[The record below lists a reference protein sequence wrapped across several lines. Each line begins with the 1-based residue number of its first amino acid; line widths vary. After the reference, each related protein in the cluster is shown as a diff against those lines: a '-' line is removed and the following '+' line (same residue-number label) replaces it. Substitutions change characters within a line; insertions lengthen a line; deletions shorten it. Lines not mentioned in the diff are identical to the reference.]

1 MKPKI
6 LVTRKMTDEAEKKL
20 AENFEVTFNKN
31 DDPIPYEELIK
42 LANQYDG
49 MAVSG
54 WDKFDEN
61 FFNNMNGRL
70 KIIAT
75 FSVGYDHI
83 DIKSAKEKNIIITN
97 TPNVLNDAV
106 AEITLLLMLA
116 TCRKAYEG
124 ISLVKSG
131 KWKDVKVD
139 FVNFV
144 MGQSLTGKTL
154 GIIGMGRIGR
164 IVAKRAKGFGMK
176 IIYCNRNKLSNEIE
190 DGAKYYESVNS
201 MMPDCDF
208 VSIHTP
214 ATKETKNILNNT
226 AIELLPKHAIVIN
239 TSRGSTVDDE
249 ALIKA
254 LQNNKIYAA
263 GLDVFINE
271 PNVDERYLKLDNC
284 FLLPHIG
291 SSNYETRDAMAMMA
305 VDNICA
311 YFKKNPLLTKLK
323 KQQP

>member
-31 DDPIPYEELIK
+31 DDPIPYDELIK

-61 FFNNMNGRL
+61 FFNNMNGSL

-214 ATKETKNILNNT
+214 ATKETKNILNNA

-305 VDNICA
+305 VDNIYA
-311 YFKKNPLLTKLK
+311 YFYNKPLLSKVN
-323 KQQP
+323 

>member
-20 AENFEVTFNKN
+20 AESFDATFNKE
-31 DDPIPYEELIK
+31 DKPIQYEVLIN

-49 MAVSG
+49 LIVSG

-61 FFNNMNGRL
+61 FFNKMNGKL

-83 DIKSAKEKNIIITN
+83 NIKSAEQKKIIITN

-106 AEITLLLMLA
+106 AEITILLMLA

-124 ISLVKSG
+124 FNLVKSG
-131 KWKDVKVD
+131 KWKNTKVD

-144 MGQSLTGKTL
+144 MGQSMTGKTL

-164 IVAKRAKGFGMK
+164 IVAKRAKAFGMK
-176 IIYCNRNKLSNEIE
+176 IIYYNRKKLSDDLEE
-190 DGAKYYESVNS
+190 GAKYYESVNS

-214 ATKETKNILNNT
+214 ATSETKNILDNS

-239 TSRGSTVDDE
+239 TSRGSTVDDD
-249 ALIKA
+249 ALIYA

-263 GLDVFINE
+263 GLDVFNNE
-271 PNVDERYLKLDNC
+271 PTLDERYLSLDNC
-284 FLLPHIG
+284 FVLPHIG
-291 SSNYETRDAMAMMA
+291 SSNYETRDAMAMLA
-305 VDNICA
+305 VNNIYA
-311 YFKKNPLLTKLK
+311 YFNNKSLPSKVI
-323 KQQP
+323 

>member
-31 DDPIPYEELIK
+31 DDPIPYEELVK

-49 MAVSG
+49 MVVSG

-61 FFNNMNGRL
+61 FFNNMKGRL

-214 ATKETKNILNNT
+214 ATKETKNILNNA

-305 VDNICA
+305 VDNIYA
-311 YFKKNPLLTKLK
+311 YFYNKPLLSKVN
-323 KQQP
+323 

>member
-1 MKPKI
+1 MK
-6 LVTRKMTDEAEKKL
+6 
-20 AENFEVTFNKN
+20 
-31 DDPIPYEELIK
+31 
-42 LANQYDG
+42 
-49 MAVSG
+49 
-54 WDKFDEN
+54 
-61 FFNNMNGRL
+61 GRL

-214 ATKETKNILNNT
+214 ATKETKNILNNA

-305 VDNICA
+305 VDNIYA
-311 YFKKNPLLTKLK
+311 YFYNKPLLSKVN
-323 KQQP
+323 

>member
-61 FFNNMNGRL
+61 FFNNMNGSL

-83 DIKSAKEKNIIITN
+83 NIKSAKEKNIIITN

-214 ATKETKNILNNT
+214 TTKETKNILNNA

-305 VDNICA
+305 VDNIYA
-311 YFKKNPLLTKLK
+311 YFNNKPLLSKVN
-323 KQQP
+323 

>member
-31 DDPIPYEELIK
+31 DDPIPYEKLIK

-83 DIKSAKEKNIIITN
+83 DIKAAKDKNIIITN

-116 TCRKAYEG
+116 TCRKVYEG
-124 ISLVKSG
+124 FNIVKSG
-131 KWKDVKVD
+131 KWKDTKVD

-144 MGQSLTGKTL
+144 MGQSMTGKTL

-164 IVAKRAKGFGMK
+164 IVAKRAKAFGMK
-176 IIYCNRNKLSNEIE
+176 IIYYNRKKLSDDLEE
-190 DGAKYYESVNS
+190 GAKYYESVNS

-214 ATKETKNILNNT
+214 ATSETKNILDNS

-239 TSRGSTVDDE
+239 TSRGSTVDDD
-249 ALIKA
+249 ALIYA

-263 GLDVFINE
+263 GLDVFNNE
-271 PNVDERYLKLDNC
+271 PTLDERYLSLDNC
-284 FLLPHIG
+284 FVLPHIG
-291 SSNYETRDAMAMMA
+291 SSNYETRDAMAMLA
-305 VDNICA
+305 VNNIYA
-311 YFKKNPLLTKLK
+311 YFNNKSLPSKVI
-323 KQQP
+323 

>member
-31 DDPIPYEELIK
+31 DDPIPYEKLIK

-75 FSVGYDHI
+75 FSVGYDHV

-214 ATKETKNILNNT
+214 ATKETKKILNNA

-239 TSRGSTVDDE
+239 TSRGSTVDDD

-291 SSNYETRDAMAMMA
+291 SSNYETRDAMAMLA
-305 VDNICA
+305 VNNIQA
-311 YFKKNPLLTKLK
+311 YFNNKPLLSEVK
-323 KQQP
+323 

>member
-83 DIKSAKEKNIIITN
+83 NIKSAKEKNIIITN

-190 DGAKYYESVNS
+190 DGAKYYESVNL

-214 ATKETKNILNNT
+214 ATKETKNILNNA

-311 YFKKNPLLTKLK
+311 YFNNKSLLSKVN
-323 KQQP
+323 

>member
-97 TPNVLNDAV
+97 TPKVLNDAV

-214 ATKETKNILNNT
+214 ATKETKNILNNA

-271 PNVDERYLKLDNC
+271 PNVDERYLKLDN
-284 FLLPHIG
+284 
-291 SSNYETRDAMAMMA
+291 
-305 VDNICA
+305 
-311 YFKKNPLLTKLK
+311 
-323 KQQP
+323 

>member
-49 MAVSG
+49 MVVSG

-190 DGAKYYESVNS
+190 DGAKYYESINT

-239 TSRGSTVDDE
+239 TSRGSTIDDE

-284 FLLPHIG
+284 FVLPHIG
-291 SSNYETRDAMAMMA
+291 SSNYETRDAMSMMA
-305 VDNICA
+305 VDNIYA
-311 YFKKNPLLTKLK
+311 YFNNEPLLSEIK
-323 KQQP
+323 

>member
-6 LVTRKMTDEAEKKL
+6 LVTRKMTDGAEKKL

-214 ATKETKNILNNT
+214 ATKETKNILNNA

-305 VDNICA
+305 VDNIYA
-311 YFKKNPLLTKLK
+311 YFYNKPLLSKVN
-323 KQQP
+323 

>member
-6 LVTRKMTDEAEKKL
+6 LVTRKMTDGAEKKL
-20 AENFEVTFNKN
+20 AENFEVTLNKN
-31 DDPIPYEELIK
+31 DDPIPYEELVK

-49 MAVSG
+49 MVVSG

-61 FFNNMNGRL
+61 FFNNMKGRL

-214 ATKETKNILNNT
+214 ATKETKNILNNA

-271 PNVDERYLKLDNC
+271 PNVVEKYLKLDNC

-305 VDNICA
+305 VDNIYA
-311 YFKKNPLLTKLK
+311 YFYNKPLLSKVN
-323 KQQP
+323 

>member
-6 LVTRKMTDEAEKKL
+6 LVTRKMTDGAEKKL
-20 AENFEVTFNKN
+20 AENFEVTLNKN
-31 DDPIPYEELIK
+31 DDPIPYEELVK

-49 MAVSG
+49 MVVSG

-214 ATKETKNILNNT
+214 ATKETKNILNNA

-271 PNVDERYLKLDNC
+271 PNVDEKYLKLDNC

-305 VDNICA
+305 VDNIYA
-311 YFKKNPLLTKLK
+311 YFYNKPLLSKVN
-323 KQQP
+323 

>member
-31 DDPIPYEELIK
+31 DDPIPYEELVK

-214 ATKETKNILNNT
+214 ATKETKNILNNA

-305 VDNICA
+305 VDNIYA
-311 YFKKNPLLTKLK
+311 YFYNKPLLSKVN
-323 KQQP
+323 

>member
-1 MKPKI
+1 MKTKI

-20 AENFEVTFNKN
+20 AEHFEVTLNKN
-31 DDPIPYEELIK
+31 DDPIPYDELIK

-54 WDKFDEN
+54 WDKCDEN
-61 FFNNMNGRL
+61 FFNNMKGRL

-75 FSVGYDHI
+75 FSVGFDHI
-83 DIKSAKEKNIIITN
+83 DIKAAKEKNIIITN

-124 ISLVKSG
+124 FNIVKSG
-131 KWKDVKVD
+131 KWKKMKVD

-176 IIYCNRNKLSNEIE
+176 IIYYNRNKLSNDLEN
-190 DGAKYYESVNS
+190 GAKYYESINL

-214 ATKETKNILNNT
+214 ATTETKKILSFDSIN
-226 AIELLPKHAIVIN
+226 LLPKHAIVIN
-239 TSRGSTVDDE
+239 TSRGSTVDDD
-249 ALIKA
+249 ALINA

-263 GLDVFINE
+263 GLDVFNNE
-271 PNVDERYLKLDNC
+271 PNLDERYLKLDNC
-284 FLLPHIG
+284 FVLPHIG
-291 SSNYETRDAMAMMA
+291 SSNYETRDAMSMLA
-305 VDNICA
+305 VKNILA
-311 YFKKNPLLTKLK
+311 YFNNEPLLSKVT
-323 KQQP
+323 Q

>member
-6 LVTRKMTDEAEKKL
+6 LVTRKMTDGAEKKL
-20 AENFEVTFNKN
+20 AENFEVTLNKN

-49 MAVSG
+49 MVVSG

-61 FFNNMNGRL
+61 FFNNMKGRL

-214 ATKETKNILNNT
+214 ATKETKNILNNA

-305 VDNICA
+305 VDNIYA
-311 YFKKNPLLTKLK
+311 YFYNKPLLSKVN
-323 KQQP
+323 

>member
-49 MAVSG
+49 MVVSG

-239 TSRGSTVDDE
+239 TSRGSTIDDE

-263 GLDVFINE
+263 GLDVFIDE

-284 FLLPHIG
+284 FVLPHIG
-291 SSNYETRDAMAMMA
+291 SSNYETRDAMSMMA
-305 VDNICA
+305 VDNIYA
-311 YFKKNPLLTKLK
+311 YFNNKPLPSKID
-323 KQQP
+323 

>member
-214 ATKETKNILNNT
+214 ATKETKNILNNA

-239 TSRGSTVDDE
+239 TSRGSTLDDE

-305 VDNICA
+305 VDNIYA
-311 YFKKNPLLTKLK
+311 YFYNKPLLSKVN
-323 KQQP
+323 

>member
-6 LVTRKMTDEAEKKL
+6 LVTRKMTDEAENKL
-20 AENFEVTFNKN
+20 AENFDVTFNKN
-31 DDPIPYEELIK
+31 DEPIPYDELIK

-49 MAVSG
+49 LVVSG

-61 FFNNMNGRL
+61 FFNQMSGKL

-83 DIKSAKEKNIIITN
+83 NIKSAKEKNVVITN

-106 AEITLLLMLA
+106 AEITLLLMLV

-124 ISLVKSG
+124 INLVKSD
-131 KWKDVKVD
+131 KWKNVKVD

-144 MGQSLTGKTL
+144 MGQSMTGKTL
-154 GIIGMGRIGR
+154 GIIGLGRIGR

-176 IIYCNRNKLSNEIE
+176 IIYYNRNKLSNELE

-214 ATKETKNILNNT
+214 ATSETKNILNSE
-226 AIELLPKHAIVIN
+226 AINLLPNHAIVIN
-239 TSRGSTVDDE
+239 TSRGSTLDDE
-249 ALIKA
+249 ALIEA
-254 LQNNKIYAA
+254 LQNKKIYAA
-263 GLDVFINE
+263 GLDVYIDE

-291 SSNYETRDAMAMMA
+291 SSNYETRDAMAMLA
-305 VDNICA
+305 VKNINAFFDN
-311 YFKKNPLLTKLK
+311 KTLLSRVTE
-323 KQQP
+323 

>member
-20 AENFEVTFNKN
+20 AESFDATFNKE
-31 DDPIPYEELIK
+31 DKPIPYEVLIN

-49 MAVSG
+49 LIVSG

-61 FFNNMNGRL
+61 FFNKMNGKL

-83 DIKSAKEKNIIITN
+83 KIKSAEQKKIIITN

-106 AEITLLLMLA
+106 AEITILLMLA

-124 ISLVKSG
+124 FNLVKSG
-131 KWKDVKVD
+131 KWKNTKVD

-144 MGQSLTGKTL
+144 MGQSMTGKTL

-164 IVAKRAKGFGMK
+164 IVAKRAKAFGMK
-176 IIYCNRNKLSNEIE
+176 IIYYNRKKLSDDLEE
-190 DGAKYYESVNS
+190 GAKYYESVNS

-214 ATKETKNILNNT
+214 ATSETKNILDNS

-239 TSRGSTVDDE
+239 TSRGSTVDDD
-249 ALIKA
+249 ALIYA

-263 GLDVFINE
+263 GLDVFNNE
-271 PNVDERYLKLDNC
+271 PTLDERYLSLDNC
-284 FLLPHIG
+284 FVLPHIG
-291 SSNYETRDAMAMMA
+291 SSNYETRDAMAMLA
-305 VDNICA
+305 VNNIYA
-311 YFKKNPLLTKLK
+311 YFNNKSLPSKVI
-323 KQQP
+323 

>member
-106 AEITLLLMLA
+106 AEITLLLMLT

-214 ATKETKNILNNT
+214 ATKETKNILNNA

-239 TSRGSTVDDE
+239 TSRGSTIDDE

-254 LQNNKIYAA
+254 LQDNKIYAA

-271 PNVDERYLKLDNC
+271 PNVDEKYLKLDNC

-305 VDNICA
+305 VDNIHA
-311 YFKKNPLLTKLK
+311 YFNGKPLTSKVT
-323 KQQP
+323 

>member
-6 LVTRKMTDEAEKKL
+6 LVTRKMTDEAEKKF

-31 DDPIPYEELIK
+31 DDPIPYEELVK

-49 MAVSG
+49 MVVSG

-61 FFNNMNGRL
+61 FFNNMKGRL

-214 ATKETKNILNNT
+214 ATKETKNILNNA

-291 SSNYETRDAMAMMA
+291 SSNYETRDAMSMMA

-311 YFKKNPLLTKLK
+311 YFNNKPLLSKVN
-323 KQQP
+323 

>member
-31 DDPIPYEELIK
+31 DDPIPYEKLIK

-214 ATKETKNILNNT
+214 ATKETKNILNNA

-305 VDNICA
+305 VDNIYA
-311 YFKKNPLLTKLK
+311 YFKNKPLLSKVN
-323 KQQP
+323 

>member
-214 ATKETKNILNNT
+214 ATKETKNILNNA

-239 TSRGSTVDDE
+239 TSRGSTLDDE
-249 ALIKA
+249 ALIEA

-305 VDNICA
+305 VDNIYA
-311 YFKKNPLLTKLK
+311 YFYNKPLLSKVN
-323 KQQP
+323 

>member
-6 LVTRKMTDEAEKKL
+6 LVTRKMTDGAEKKL
-20 AENFEVTFNKN
+20 AENFEVTLNKN
-31 DDPIPYEELIK
+31 DDPIPYEELVK

-49 MAVSG
+49 MVVSG

-61 FFNNMNGRL
+61 FFNNKNGRL

-214 ATKETKNILNNT
+214 ATKETKNILNNA

-271 PNVDERYLKLDNC
+271 PNVDEKYLKLDNC

-291 SSNYETRDAMAMMA
+291 SSNYETRDAMSMMA

-311 YFKKNPLLTKLK
+311 YFNNKPLLSKVN
-323 KQQP
+323 

>member
-6 LVTRKMTDEAEKKL
+6 LVTRKMTDGAEKKL
-20 AENFEVTFNKN
+20 AENFEVTLNKN

-49 MAVSG
+49 MVVSG

-208 VSIHTP
+208 LSIHTP
-214 ATKETKNILNNT
+214 ATPETKNILNAA
-226 AIELLPKHAIVIN
+226 AINLLQKHAIVIN

-254 LQNNKIYAA
+254 LQNKKIYAA
-263 GLDVFINE
+263 GLDVFNNE
-271 PNVDERYLKLDNC
+271 PNLDQRYLSLDNC
-284 FLLPHIG
+284 FILPHIG
-291 SSNYETRDAMAMMA
+291 SANFETRNAMSMMA
-305 VDNICA
+305 VNNIYA
-311 YFKKNPLLTKLK
+311 YFNDKPLLSRVI
-323 KQQP
+323 

>member
-6 LVTRKMTDEAEKKL
+6 LVTRKMTDEAENRL
-20 AENFEVTFNKN
+20 AENFDATFNKE
-31 DDPIPYEELIK
+31 DKPIPYEELIN
-42 LANQYDG
+42 LANKYDG
-49 MAVSG
+49 LIVSG

-61 FFNNMNGRL
+61 FFNQMNGEL

-83 DIKSAKEKNIIITN
+83 DIKAAKEKNIIITN

-124 ISLVKSG
+124 FNLVKSG

-154 GIIGMGRIGR
+154 GLIGMGRIGR

-176 IIYCNRNKLSNEIE
+176 IIYYNRNKLSDELE
-190 DGAKYYESVNS
+190 DGAIYHESVNS

-214 ATKETKNILNNT
+214 ATAETKNILNSETIN
-226 AIELLPKHAIVIN
+226 LLPKHAIVIN

-249 ALIKA
+249 ALIEA
-254 LQNNKIYAA
+254 LQKNKIYAA
-263 GLDVFINE
+263 GLDVFVNE
-271 PNVDERYLKLDNC
+271 PHVDERYLKLDNC

-291 SSNYETRDAMAMMA
+291 SSNYETRDAMAMLA
-305 VDNICA
+305 VSNIEA
-311 YFKKNPLLTKLK
+311 YFNNKPLLSEVK
-323 KQQP
+323 

>member
-61 FFNNMNGRL
+61 FFNNMNGSL

-214 ATKETKNILNNT
+214 ATKETKNILNNA

-305 VDNICA
+305 VDNIYA
-311 YFKKNPLLTKLK
+311 YFNNKPLLSKVN
-323 KQQP
+323 

>member
-83 DIKSAKEKNIIITN
+83 NIKSAKEKNIIITN

-214 ATKETKNILNNT
+214 ATKETKNILNNA

-291 SSNYETRDAMAMMA
+291 SSNYETRDAMAMIA
-305 VDNICA
+305 VDNIYA
-311 YFKKNPLLTKLK
+311 YFNNKPLLSKVN
-323 KQQP
+323 

>member
-6 LVTRKMTDEAEKKL
+6 LVTKKMTDEAEKKF

-214 ATKETKNILNNT
+214 ATKETKNILNNA

-305 VDNICA
+305 VDNIYA
-311 YFKKNPLLTKLK
+311 YFNNKPLLSKVN
-323 KQQP
+323 

>member
-75 FSVGYDHI
+75 FSVGYDHV

-263 GLDVFINE
+263 GLDVFIKE

-291 SSNYETRDAMAMMA
+291 SSNYETRDAMAMIA
-305 VDNICA
+305 VDNIYA
-311 YFKKNPLLTKLK
+311 YFNNKPLLSKVN
-323 KQQP
+323 

>member
-20 AENFEVTFNKN
+20 TENFEVTLNKN

-214 ATKETKNILNNT
+214 ATKETKNILNNA

-291 SSNYETRDAMAMMA
+291 SSNYETRDAMSMMA
-305 VDNICA
+305 VDNIYA
-311 YFKKNPLLTKLK
+311 YFNNKPLLSKIN
-323 KQQP
+323 